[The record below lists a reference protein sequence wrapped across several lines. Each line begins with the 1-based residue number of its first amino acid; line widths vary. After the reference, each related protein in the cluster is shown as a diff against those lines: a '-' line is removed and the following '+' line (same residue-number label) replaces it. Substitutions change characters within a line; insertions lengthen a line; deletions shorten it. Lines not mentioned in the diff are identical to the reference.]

1 MKRLGRF
8 LCVVVAWTAFCANA
22 AHTNAIERLFNAQ
35 ASGSL
40 RAFEQAAEEV
50 AERARQ
56 GHPVY
61 AYVLALASRMPSPP
75 PAARLDEATRNKYLD
90 AVRDGLTRSA
100 NEKKNSMAMFLL
112 SLEGGDLDCLCRAAD
127 MGNIQAMN
135 AWGDYLVKCAGE
147 AADTN
152 EVNRLLGK
160 AIGYFK
166 NAAEKGNENGF
177 YNLGLCHLR
186 GLGMSQDDKLAFDH
200 FFKSAEMG
208 HPGAINQ
215 VGLFYRE
222 GRVVAKNL
230 ETSAQWFEKSA
241 DLENPLGQFY
251 LARALQNG
259 EGVARDEARA
269 AVLLEKSAAGGC
281 VEAIVARNTAKAA
294 PPPKQAAPSPEK
306 ATPSPEKATP
316 SPEKATP
323 SPEKATPPP
332 EKATP
337 PPKKAT
343 PPPEKAATPPPV
355 RVVIPANADP
365 MEAITRLFNARA
377 SGSVREFAQAAE
389 EVAEM
394 ARQGRPFCP
403 YVIAIVSRMSFP
415 PPAARLD
422 EETRNKYLADWRD
435 QIKKL
440 ADEKND
446 PMALYLLSLEGND
459 RNFLHRAAEA
469 GNVQAMNVW
478 GTYLITH
485 RARAASD
492 TNEVNRI
499 LGEAYEYFKNAAD
512 RDDANGLYNLGMCY
526 MQGLGVSQD
535 DQNAFG
541 RFSAAAKKGH
551 PEAMNNIALF
561 YREGRV
567 VEKNLEM
574 SAKHFGESASYD
586 NPYGQFNYALALQN
600 GEGVEKDEARAAA
613 LLSKSAD
620 GGCIEAID
628 AYGMALLNGRGV
640 PENAEEAFRYFLRA
654 ADAGYPP
661 AMENLSTCYKYG
673 KGVKADGRRS
683 MEWKIRSRAAR
694 GDRNAQ
700 AWLQQNAKRK

>member
-8 LCVVVAWTAFCANA
+8 LCVIVAWAAFCANA
-22 AHTNAIERLFNAQ
+22 APANAIERLFNAQ
-35 ASGSL
+35 ASGSVRGL
-40 RAFEQAAEEV
+40 AQAAEEV
-50 AERARQ
+50 AEMARR
-56 GHPVY
+56 GRPVY

-90 AVRDGLTRSA
+90 AVREGLKNSA
-100 NEKKNSMAMFLL
+100 KKHNSMAMFLL
-112 SLEGGDLDCLCRAAD
+112 SLESGDLDLLRRAAD
-127 MGNIQAMN
+127 KGNVQAMN

-152 EVNRLLGK
+152 VVNRLLGN
-160 AIGYFK
+160 AVEYFK
-166 NAAEKGNENGF
+166 QASEKGNENGY
-177 YNLGLCHLR
+177 YNLGLCLLR
-186 GLGMSQDDKLAFDH
+186 GRGMPQDEKRAFD
-200 FFKSAEMG
+200 FFLKGAEMG

-222 GRVVAKNL
+222 GRVVEKNL
-230 ETSAQWFEKSA
+230 ETSAEWFEKSA
-241 DLENPLGQFY
+241 DLDNPLGLFY
-251 LARALQNG
+251 LARAIMNG
-259 EGVARDEARA
+259 EGVTRDEARA
-269 AVLLEKSAAGGC
+269 AALLEKSAAGGC
-281 VEAIVARNTAKAA
+281 AEAIIARNTAK
-294 PPPKQAAPSPEK
+294 
-306 ATPSPEKATP
+306 T
-316 SPEKATP
+316 
-323 SPEKATPPP
+323 TPPP
-332 EKATP
+332 EEAAPQPEKV
-337 PPKKAT
+337 T
-343 PPPEKAATPPPV
+343 PPPEKAAPPPEKAAPPPEKVAPPPEKVAPPPEKVAPPPEKVAPPPV
-355 RVVIPANADP
+355 KVVIPANADP
-365 MEAITRLFNARA
+365 MEAITRLFDARA

-394 ARQGRPFCP
+394 ARQGRSICP

-422 EETRNKYLADWRD
+422 EETRNKYLDGWRD
-435 QIKKL
+435 QVKKRV
-440 ADEKND
+440 DENND

-459 RNFLHRAAEA
+459 RNVLRRAAEA

-485 RARAASD
+485 RVRETSD

-499 LGEAYEYFKNAAD
+499 LGEAAEYFKKAAD
-512 RDDANGLYNLGMCY
+512 KDDANGLYNLGMCY
-526 MQGLGVSQD
+526 MQGLGVQQD
-535 DQNAFG
+535 DQIAFG
-541 RFSAAAKKGH
+541 RFQSAAEKDH
-551 PEAMNNIALF
+551 PEAMNNIGLF

-574 SAKHFGESASYD
+574 SAKLFEKSASYD
-586 NPYGQFNYALALQN
+586 NPYGQFNFALALQN

-620 GGCIEAID
+620 GGCVEAID

-640 PENAEEAFRYFLRA
+640 PENAEAAFRYFLRA

-661 AMENLSTCYKYG
+661 AMENLSTCYQFG
-673 KGVKADGRRS
+673 KGVKADGWRS